1 MSLLEWL
8 RGVRYKFVSG
18 FRMVVGLGVGNDGD
32 GGLAVCSHEVEGIL
46 WGRR

>member
-1 MSLLEWL
+1 MVFLYWL

-32 GGLAVCSHEVEGIL
+32 GWCWPDVVTR
-46 WGRR
+46 WGFG